1 MLKPLPV
8 AFAALLAIHVSACD
22 RGGSPVT
29 ETGEDTALSN
39 VGAPLDGKAEYDR
52 VCGRC
57 HDEGL
62 DGAPRTGDR
71 SAWAARSALWEAVLF
86 EHATNGYLEMPA
98 MGGSP
103 DLRDRDVK
111 AAAEY
116 MLSITHPELAPDPH

>member
-1 MLKPLPV
+1 MLKSLPV
-8 AFAALLAIHVSACD
+8 ALAALLAIPISACD

-29 ETGEDTALSN
+29 ETGEDATPSK
-39 VGAPLDGKAEYDR
+39 VGAPLHGKAEYDR

-71 SAWAARSALWEAVLF
+71 SAWTARSALWEAVLF
-86 EHATNGYLEMPA
+86 EHATDGYLDMPA
-98 MGGSP
+98 MGGSS

-116 MLSITHPELAPDPH
+116 MLSITHPELTPDPH

>member
-1 MLKPLPV
+1 MVKALPI
-8 AFAALLAIHVSACD
+8 ALATLLTVYISACD
-22 RGGSPVT
+22 RGNSPVR
-29 ETGEDTALSN
+29 ETVGDTASSKL
-39 VGAPLDGKAEYDR
+39 GAPLSGKAEYDR

-71 SAWAARSALWEAVLF
+71 AAWAERSD
-86 EHATNGYLEMPA
+86 MPA
-98 MGGSP
+98 MGGSV
-103 DLRDRDVK
+103 DLQGREVK